1 MQHSVAGTS
10 FSLGKRGDALAC
22 IISTRCSQCDHSIL
36 LETSRK
42 VKGPRVY
49 RRWEC
54 NLAAVWGQMS
64 TGGGHSKLQE
74 TIGVLGVPVMSARHF
89 TNTERDIG
97 EWWQKQLEEV
107 APKESHQ
114 ISIPAIRTGT
124 SPPLRWSLTSSWKD
138 LNRLSRCMES
148 DTRGLSGMETV
159 PCIQH

>member
-1 MQHSVAGTS
+1 MNCSRIINLEKLQEYINTLTVHAAQCGGNILLT
-10 FSLGKRGDALAC
+10 GEKRDALAS

-42 VKGPRVY
+42 VKGPQSY

-89 TNTERDIG
+89 INTERNIG
-97 EWWQKQLEEV
+97 EWWRKQLEEV
-107 APKESHQ
+107 MAEAGKEEKHL
-114 ISIPAIRTGT
+114 A
-124 SPPLRWSLTSSWKD
+124 
-138 LNRLSRCMES
+138 
-148 DTRGLSGMETV
+148 
-159 PCIQH
+159 